1 MRTTSASIYLIGCK
15 ADSSSDNPS
24 LIFYGI
30 AFGLEKIADYRI
42 YKLHSDKR
50 LNKLND
56 QISAINQLEDLD
68 DLESFKLCDP
78 NTPEDYQALNIEFEY
93 RLDEMRVDIMKELS
107 EVEMADLFWNS
118 RKEYYGEYYS
128 G

>member
-1 MRTTSASIYLIGCK
+1 MARRINQNWVAYNAPLNAHDKLINLFDRWQGK

-42 YKLHSDKR
+42 YKLHSDEA

-56 QISAINQLEDLD
+56 QISAIKELEGLD
-68 DLESFKLCDP
+68 DLESF
-78 NTPEDYQALNIEFEY
+78 
-93 RLDEMRVDIMKELS
+93 
-107 EVEMADLFWNS
+107 
-118 RKEYYGEYYS
+118 
-128 G
+128 